1 VSKLQLSQALGGAAL
16 RDLLATNEPSFLER
30 YQETLRDERE
40 RLALLE
46 PIAHQLGGDV
56 LVRYEKLRDAELRWD
71 RRAFQLLRAEPRDV
85 DTIER
90 SLADEDVYEA
100 TLVAAA
106 ELDEALGVRAAA
118 IRARIDRS
126 GLATLA
132 AAAGIVVA
140 RLGRQLHAFAVAAE
154 ERRIELERVM
164 ESKAR
169 LTRGITHDLKNPLG
183 VILGHVD
190 LLEEGVHG
198 ELNREQRQSLGRI
211 RKANQFM
218 LRMIDTLLE
227 LARAEAGQI
236 RVERIPTDLKALVDD
251 VGASHRV
258 AVENAGLTFDTSIET
273 DVDRVFTD
281 PARVV
286 EVLDNLLS
294 NATKYTTHGQ
304 VRLTMSQDGNS
315 APGPGEWVAISVEDT
330 GPGIPHD
337 QQERIFEE
345 FSRLRTDGAPG
356 AGLGLAISRRIAR
369 LLGGDVTVES
379 AEGVGARFTLW
390 LPK

>member
-1 VSKLQLSQALGGAAL
+1 
-16 RDLLATNEPSFLER
+16 
-30 YQETLRDERE
+30 
-40 RLALLE
+40 
-46 PIAHQLGGDV
+46 
-56 LVRYEKLRDAELRWD
+56 
-71 RRAFQLLRAEPRDV
+71 
-85 DTIER
+85 
-90 SLADEDVYEA
+90 
-100 TLVAAA
+100 
-106 ELDEALGVRAAA
+106 
-118 IRARIDRS
+118 
-126 GLATLA
+126 
-132 AAAGIVVA
+132 
-140 RLGRQLHAFAVAAE
+140 
-154 ERRIELERVM
+154 
-164 ESKAR
+164 
-169 LTRGITHDLKNPLG
+169 
-183 VILGHVD
+183 
-190 LLEEGVHG
+190 
-198 ELNREQRQSLGRI
+198 
-211 RKANQFM
+211 
-218 LRMIDTLLE
+218 
-227 LARAEAGQI
+227 
-236 RVERIPTDLKALVDD
+236 
-251 VGASHRV
+251 
-258 AVENAGLTFDTSIET
+258 LTFDTSIET